1 MGDGDEILNEFL
13 FRRALLCIHHHT
25 LALVSLTEMNQ
36 QGGSK
41 VCQAVLVG
49 QHYLLDFPRKHLIDQ
64 AQKVFAPEIRP
75 AAYFRDPL
83 VHVNVLVMTL
93 LLKHSFLIR

>member
-13 FRRALLCIHHHT
+13 FRRALLCIHHHK

-36 QGGSK
+36 QGVSK
-41 VCQAVLVG
+41 ACQAILVG
-49 QHYLLDFPRKHLIDQ
+49 QHYLLDLPRKNLIDQ
-64 AQKVFAPEIRP
+64 VQKVFALEIHP

-83 VHVNVLVMTL
+83 IHVNVLLMTI
-93 LLKHSFLIR
+93 LLKHAFLIR